1 MPLTTPLEPKLT
13 PPRVNT
19 DPWPAARSTRHLLPR
34 QWPAAFAATTL
45 ALALALSGAAAA
57 APRVPASDT
66 ELLETLPTRAND
78 ADARTLAALRAAAA
92 RAPADPGAAAALA
105 QHHFDRAAALGD
117 PRHIGYAE
125 AVLARFPPPL
135 PAALRL
141 VRGQL
146 RQYRHQFDEA
156 LDDFAGALAL
166 DPTLAT
172 AHAWRGAIFLVQ
184 ARYPAAEAECAALQR
199 LGRAALH
206 AGCQGLVQA
215 YGGRLVQAEAT
226 LQQALAGTRDDDQR
240 LWLLTRLGEVAAWRG
255 QPARAERHYRAA
267 LDLDRDDAYLLAA
280 WADFLL
286 DQGRPAEVASLLA
299 ARQAS
304 DPLLLR
310 LAEAEALLQRPGAER
325 LRQTLVERF
334 AAARQRGD
342 TTHEAEEARCA
353 LRLQGRPAEAL
364 RLALD
369 NYQVQREPRDA
380 RILLEAATAAGR
392 PEAADAVRA
401 WLRSSGFEDARL
413 RQLAGLG
420 GPAGAATGPAR

>member
-1 MPLTTPLEPKLT
+1 M
-13 PPRVNT
+13 
-19 DPWPAARSTRHLLPR
+19 A
-34 QWPAAFAATTL
+34 TL
-45 ALALALSGAAAA
+45 ALAGAATA
-57 APRVPASDT
+57 APRVPASDS
-66 ELLETLPTRAND
+66 ELLETLPTRAAD
-78 ADARTLAALRAAAA
+78 ADARALAALRAAVAH
-92 RAPADPGAAAALA
+92 APADAAATAALA

-117 PRHIGYAE
+117 PRHIGYGE

-166 DPTLAT
+166 DPGLAA

-184 ARYPAAEAECAALQR
+184 ARYGAAEAECAALAR
-199 LGRAALH
+199 LDRATLQG
-206 AGCQGLVQA
+206 GCLGLLQA
-215 YGGRLVQAEAT
+215 YGGRLAQAEAT
-226 LQQALAGTRDDDQR
+226 LQRALAGTRDDDQR

-255 QPARAERHYRAA
+255 QPALAERHYRAA
-267 LDLDRDDAYLLAA
+267 LALGRDDAYLLAA

-286 DQGRPAEVASLLA
+286 DQGRPAEVVALLA

-310 LAEAEALLQRPGAER
+310 LAEAEALLKRPGAER

-353 LRLQGRPAEAL
+353 LHLLGQPAEAL

-369 NYQVQREPRDA
+369 NYRLQREPRDA
-380 RILLEAATAAGR
+380 RIVLEAASAAGR
-392 PEAADAVRA
+392 PEAADAVRT

-413 RQLAGLG
+413 RQLAGLAASAG
-420 GPAGAATGPAR
+420 QGAPAAASVWPTR